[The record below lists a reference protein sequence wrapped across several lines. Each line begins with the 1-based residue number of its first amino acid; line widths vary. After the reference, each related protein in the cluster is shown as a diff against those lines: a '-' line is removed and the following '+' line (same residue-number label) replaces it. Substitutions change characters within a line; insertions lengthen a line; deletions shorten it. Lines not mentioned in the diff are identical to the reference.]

1 MMHDTLLAMASEKKS
16 NQNIEKVQNQV
27 YSKIWKS
34 DVEKGIQQDKENA
47 ERVINLN
54 LYI

>member
-1 MMHDTLLAMASEKKS
+1 MHDTLLAMASEKKS

-34 DVEKGIQQDKENA
+34 DVEKGLQEDRENA
-47 ERVINLN
+47 ERVYKI
-54 LYI
+54 